1 MSIEDRRNSLRKSSL
16 GIDNIRKSITS
27 LNEGL
32 VAIGTK
38 SRDLLKQTRETNLFK
53 RKLIRQDGEFFKR
66 RRENALRKQRED
78 ELEASTITG
87 VTKRQGSLVQKSTRG
102 FLGRILDFLGIL
114 LLGWAL
120 TNLPKIIAAFQKL
133 FGLIKRVVGVLSG
146 FIEGMKNFL
155 VGIGTGI
162 SNFLDIFK
170 RFNFSEDDKKIRDT
184 LEESQNNLTKLNKD
198 FVESAQQFANDPDI
212 NSASQV
218 AEDIGV
224 TDGEGGGDSVTPSGF
239 GKVNEKDIK
248 EKVQKN
254 LDDNVDPDNELGGDA
269 IQAIEGGN
277 IMPAAASEISD
288 EEARRIIEEEDAV
301 DSIEGVDASADEE
314 ELVLTDDDVGGSENI
329 EGVNENDPMSV
340 TPSTP
345 SGSAPSSTATTTNTD
360 LSDEDMLPEP
370 EEGYANIE
378 GMFNPV
384 GSSDKSSSIT
394 PVKRSRNNLQG
405 RRRRK
410 RTIVKVNN
418 QSGGVGA
425 PSMNNGGTKS
435 KTIFVGQSSEQTL
448 LDLQSLNNKHN

>member
-1 MSIEDRRNSLRKSSL
+1 MSIADRRNSLRKSSL

-32 VAIGTK
+32 VAIGSK
-38 SRDLLKQTRETNLFK
+38 SKDLLKQTRETNLFK

-133 FGLIKRVVGVLSG
+133 FGLIKRVVGVLGG

-162 SNFLDIFK
+162 TGFLDIFK

-184 LEESQNNLTKLNKD
+184 LEESTNNLTKLNAD
-198 FVESAQQFANDPDI
+198 FVQSAQQFANDPDI
-212 NSASQV
+212 NSATQV
-218 AEDIGV
+218 GKDIG
-224 TDGEGGGDSVTPSGF
+224 
-239 GKVNEKDIK
+239 
-248 EKVQKN
+248 
-254 LDDNVDPDNELGGDA
+254 
-269 IQAIEGGN
+269 AIEGGGGGDTVIPSNFNRVNEGEIKKSIEKGLDENADVGGETGVPADVDGQN
-277 IMPAAASEISD
+277 IMPSAASEISD
-288 EEARRIIEEEDAV
+288 EEARRIIEEEDAADNV
-301 DSIEGVDASADEE
+301 EGIGTETDEE
-314 ELVLTDDDVGGSENI
+314 ELVLTDDDVGGADNV

-345 SGSAPSSTATTTNTD
+345 SSPGSTSTAIPTG
-360 LSDEDMLPEP
+360 SSVDMEPEP
-370 EEGYANIE
+370 EEGYTNID

-384 GSSDKSSSIT
+384 GSSNNSSSVT
-394 PVKRSRNNLQG
+394 PIKKSTYNVNRN
-405 RRRRK
+405 RRRK
-410 RTIVKVNN
+410 QIVIPVNN
-418 QSGGVGA
+418 ENGSTVA
-425 PSMNNGGTKS
+425 PSLGGGGTKT
-435 KTIFVGQSSEQTL
+435 KTIFVGQTSEKTL